1 MSNFASP
8 RVLPPFCMAR
18 PISSSRAT
26 CIALLHDFKS
36 SPRCANVSWRTAGP
50 PCDRPNST
58 ASAKSIPLL
67 EVRASG
73 SSVEGFTRVENG
85 SFPSTQRPPT
95 KLRSVCMAPPAVD
108 LMCRRPSRR
117 TRQRRRHL
125 GQGIR
130 DHRDGRGVL
139 GEVLR
144 IDLVQ
149 RIGGAVVDG
158 GVVPYVRVDAY

>member
-18 PISSSRAT
+18 PISSARAT

-36 SPRCANVSWRTAGP
+36 WARWANVSWRKAGP
-50 PCDRPNST
+50 PCDRLNSR

-125 GQGIR
+125 GQRVR
-130 DHRDGRGVL
+130 DHGDGRGVL
-139 GEVLR
+139 GEILR

-149 RIGGAVVDG
+149 RIGGAVVDVEVVRDV
-158 GVVPYVRVDAY
+158 GVNAY